1 MMQSKM
7 KIIGITGGIGSGK
20 STVAHLL
27 SEEYGIP
34 IIDADELV
42 RVVSDRADVVSLIQK
57 TFGHECVTQ
66 KCQIN
71 RTELARIVFDNE
83 TKRKQLNAI
92 IHPLVR
98 EEFNRL
104 KDVYASKGEKF
115 VIYDCPLMIEEKLQ
129 RDADVV
135 VLIYADMQTRI
146 DRIMK
151 RSGMTH
157 EQATARIDAQMDLDD
172 KIPYADIVVYNNA
185 SKEQLKDS
193 LKYLFQ
199 EINTYERSE

>member
-27 SEEYGIP
+27 SEEYHIP

-42 RVVSDRADVVSLIQK
+42 RIVSERAEVVSLIQK
-57 TFGHECVTQ
+57 TFGHKCVTG

-71 RTELARIVFDNE
+71 RTELARIVFGNE

-98 EEFNRL
+98 EEFTRL
-104 KDVYASKGEKF
+104 SEGYRSNGEQF
-115 VIYDCPLMIEEKLQ
+115 LIYDCPLLIEEKLQ
-129 RDADVV
+129 HDVDVV

-151 RSGMTH
+151 RSGMTY